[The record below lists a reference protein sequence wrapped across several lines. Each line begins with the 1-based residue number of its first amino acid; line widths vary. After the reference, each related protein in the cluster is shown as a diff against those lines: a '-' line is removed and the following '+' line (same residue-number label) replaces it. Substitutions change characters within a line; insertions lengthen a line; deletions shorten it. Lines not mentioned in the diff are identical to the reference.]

1 MTDDERILNAFVN
14 HWGLTL
20 EEAREELAK
29 AKADA
34 KKKAERREAEKQSLW
49 SEDKDWDS
57 LEPPPSMHEALEK
70 IALAQADSVKRFAI
84 GSDWKQFAIDKWGP
98 LVARAK
104 VSDWQL
110 YVTR

>member
-1 MTDDERILNAFVN
+1 MDATAGLLAGFPVAAQSAVLPLHRRNGEQVTDDERILNAFVN

-49 SEDKDWDS
+49 STDKDWDYYPT
-57 LEPPPSMHEALEK
+57 LPEK
-70 IALAQADSVKRFAI
+70 VEQ
-84 GSDWKQFAIDKWGP
+84 
-98 LVARAK
+98 
-104 VSDWQL
+104 
-110 YVTR
+110 

>member
-1 MTDDERILNAFVN
+1 MDATAGLLAGFPVAAQSAVLPLPPRNGEQVTDEERILNAFVN

-49 SEDKDWDS
+49 SEDKDWDYYPT
-57 LEPPPSMHEALEK
+57 LPEK
-70 IALAQADSVKRFAI
+70 GEQ
-84 GSDWKQFAIDKWGP
+84 
-98 LVARAK
+98 
-104 VSDWQL
+104 
-110 YVTR
+110 

>member
-1 MTDDERILNAFVN
+1 MGTAQRLTALASVRIRGTLTLVLAAVLLAALPLPPKSGEQVTDDERILNAFVN

-49 SEDKDWDS
+49 NEDKDWDYYPT
-57 LEPPPSMHEALEK
+57 LPEK
-70 IALAQADSVKRFAI
+70 KE
-84 GSDWKQFAIDKWGP
+84 
-98 LVARAK
+98 
-104 VSDWQL
+104 
-110 YVTR
+110 

>member
-1 MTDDERILNAFVN
+1 MGTAQRLTALASVRIRGTLTLVLAAVLPAVLPLLPKSGEQVTDDERILNAFVK

-49 SEDKDWDS
+49 NEDKDWDYYPT
-57 LEPPPSMHEALEK
+57 LPEK
-70 IALAQADSVKRFAI
+70 KEQ
-84 GSDWKQFAIDKWGP
+84 
-98 LVARAK
+98 
-104 VSDWQL
+104 
-110 YVTR
+110 